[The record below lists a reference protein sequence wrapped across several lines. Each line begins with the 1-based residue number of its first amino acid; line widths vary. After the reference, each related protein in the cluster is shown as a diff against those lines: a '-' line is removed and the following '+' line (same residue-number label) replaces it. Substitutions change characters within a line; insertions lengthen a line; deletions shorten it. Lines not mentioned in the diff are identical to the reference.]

1 MKSAA
6 HDFPARARSALDNP
20 DLARALARARSGFI
34 DRRLAVIETLPEFQ
48 ALRRTAREIK
58 EHTLQHLDW
67 YLERFEAR
75 VREHGGHVHWA
86 STPAEARAVV
96 LDICRAAGAKR
107 VTKGKSMVA
116 EEIGLNDALEGAGF
130 EVIETDLG
138 EYIIQLA
145 DEPPSHIIV
154 PAIHKTKDQIS
165 DLFHAHHAKYGLTE
179 RQTEAAALVGEA
191 RAVLREKFQSAEVGI
206 TGANFLVAETG
217 SSVIVTNEGNGDL
230 TSTLP
235 RVHIVT
241 AAIEKVVPTLDD
253 MSTILRLLARSATG
267 QETTAYTTVT
277 SGPRRARDLD
287 GPGRVPR
294 RAGRQRPLADARQRV
309 PRDAAL
315 HPLRRVHEPLSR
327 LPCGGRTRLRLGLRR
342 SDGLGADPADR
353 GARQGKGPSE
363 RMHPQRTMRGGVSH
377 GDSAP
382 GPDPQAPRARV
393 RPAHHAAAGSSGPA
407 GVGVRGPAPGPVPSG
422 DVGRDARPRSPRAL
436 PRPVSPAAAGR
447 RLDRNPRS
455 AGPRGP
461 DVHVGVVEA
470 PGGGG
475 AMSAARERILGAVR
489 RSLGR
494 AGPLPESV
502 RARLERR
509 LAAPTPNLK
518 PALAE
523 DPVSLFVRKANAVHT
538 RTTVVPT
545 LAGVSEAVLRHID
558 DNGLGDA
565 IVVAPELEGLQ
576 WSNRLAVEGRAAR
589 GADQLGVTGAFAG
602 IAETGSVMLLSGPE
616 SPTTLNFLPEDHIVV
631 LRASRIVP
639 HPEDAWALLR
649 AERGTMPRTVN
660 LICGPSKTGDVEL
673 VITEGAHGPRRF
685 HVVVVRE

>member
-6 HDFPARARSALDNP
+6 HDFPARARSALNNP
-20 DLARALARARSGFI
+20 DLARALARARTGFI
-34 DRRLAVIETLPEFQ
+34 DRRLAVVETLPEFQ

-58 EHTLQHLDW
+58 EHTLHHLDY

-75 VREHGGHVHWA
+75 VQEHGGHVHWA
-86 STPAEARAVV
+86 STPAEARTVV

-165 DLFHAHHAKYGLTE
+165 DLFHAHHGKYGLTE
-179 RQTEAAALVGEA
+179 RQTEATALVGEA
-191 RAVLREKFQSAEVGI
+191 RAVLREKFQSADVGI

-230 TSTLP
+230 TNTLP

-267 QETTAYTTVT
+267 QETTAYTTVST
-277 SGPRRARDLD
+277 GPRRDGDLD
-287 GPGRVPR
+287 GPAEYHVVLVDNGRSQMLGNEFHEMLRCIRCGACMNHCPVYHAVGGHAYGWVYVGPMGSVLTPLIVGLDEARNLPSACTLNGRCAEVCPMEIPLGDLIRKLREREFDERITPPR
-294 RAGRQRPLADARQRV
+294 V
-309 PRDAAL
+309 
-315 HPLRRVHEPLSR
+315 
-327 LPCGGRTRLRLGLRR
+327 RLGLR
-342 SDGLGADPADR
+342 AWAFM
-353 GARQGKGPSE
+353 AR
-363 RMHPQRTMRGGVSH
+363 
-377 GDSAP
+377 
-382 GPDPQAPRARV
+382 
-393 RPAHHAAAGSSGPA
+393 RPALYQMATSFGMRVLGLLGRSRGRFRRLPLAGGWTGTRDLPAPA
-407 GVGVRGPAPGPVPSG
+407 GRTFMSAWSK
-422 DVGRDARPRSPRAL
+422 RRAEGE
-436 PRPVSPAAAGR
+436 P
-447 RLDRNPRS
+447 
-455 AGPRGP
+455 
-461 DVHVGVVEA
+461 
-470 PGGGG
+470 
-475 AMSAARERILGAVR
+475 MSAARERILGAVR

-494 AGPLPESV
+494 AGPLHESV
-502 RARLERR
+502 RAGLERR
-509 LAAPTPNLK
+509 LAAPIPNLK

-523 DPVSLFVRKANAVHT
+523 DPVNLFIRKANAVST
-538 RTTVVPT
+538 RTSVMPT
-545 LAGVSEAVLRHID
+545 LAGVSEAVVRHIE

-565 IVVAPELEGLQ
+565 IVVAPELEGVQ
-576 WSNRLAVEGRAAR
+576 WSNRLVVERRAAR
-589 GADQLGVTGAFAG
+589 GSDQLSVTGAFAG

-616 SPTTLNFLPEDHIVV
+616 SPTTLNFLPEDHVVV
-631 LRASRIVP
+631 LRESRIVP

-649 AERGTMPRTVN
+649 AERGAMPRTVN

-685 HVVVVRE
+685 HVVVVQE